1 MSYGA
6 IQLIASSLR
15 FRVLDPGFVPHD
27 SLQQE
32 ALSSI
37 AILVQR
43 SVAVAVLVSVC
54 ICQQSWHPVSR
65 PYNSQALQLIAIM
78 LPLSMNRMDH
88 NSPVFM
94 QQFPC
99 ISLTTQ

>member
-6 IQLIASSLR
+6 IQSIASWFR
-15 FRVLDPGFVPHD
+15 FKVVDPGFVPHD

-43 SVAVAVLVSVC
+43 SVSVNLLVSVC
-54 ICQQSWHPVSR
+54 IYQQSWYPMSR
-65 PYNSQALQLIAIM
+65 P
-78 LPLSMNRMDH
+78 
-88 NSPVFM
+88 
-94 QQFPC
+94 
-99 ISLTTQ
+99 